1 MTTPLKTTALA
12 ALCLAGGSL
21 LGADPAPSPATAYPP
36 YVLSNTLC
44 RVLPRTV
51 PDRLYKLYIG
61 LPASYAEHP
70 ERRYPVVLVTDG
82 YWSFSGLAATVAGLA
97 YGKHIPESLVV
108 GISYEGEN
116 LDYGKLRAMDMW
128 HGTLHG
134 YYEGEGH
141 SERFLNMIE
150 TQVLPLLEGEY
161 RADPGHRYLLGSS
174 AGGLFALYAMLS
186 KPQLFQGY
194 VADSPS
200 ITNLWGM
207 ERAFAASGRGVD
219 GRVFISSAGNE
230 WTEYRKW
237 IPIFYERLKQ
247 HGIVK
252 GGLEYRETPGVRHSV
267 VLPESYMRGLMY
279 VMEPLAPE
287 KGVATDQFREAPG
300 KRSFVVSFWFP
311 PTSDAVLSARR
322 DHEAFMAKLV
332 AGKRAQ
338 IEALDSAYVPD
349 SGGTLYI
356 DAASRSE
363 VEAMVAED
371 PAVKAGMIK
380 FEVIGD

>member
-1 MTTPLKTTALA
+1 L
-12 ALCLAGGSL
+12 
-21 LGADPAPSPATAYPP
+21 
-36 YVLSNTLC
+36 
-44 RVLPRTV
+44 
-51 PDRLYKLYIG
+51 
-61 LPASYAEHP
+61 
-70 ERRYPVVLVTDG
+70 
-82 YWSFSGLAATVAGLA
+82 
-97 YGKHIPESLVV
+97 
-108 GISYEGEN
+108 EGEN
-116 LDYGKLRAMDMW
+116 
-128 HGTLHG
+128 
-134 YYEGEGH
+134 
-141 SERFLNMIE
+141 
-150 TQVLPLLEGEY
+150 

-267 VLPESYMRGLMY
+267 GLPESYMRGLMY